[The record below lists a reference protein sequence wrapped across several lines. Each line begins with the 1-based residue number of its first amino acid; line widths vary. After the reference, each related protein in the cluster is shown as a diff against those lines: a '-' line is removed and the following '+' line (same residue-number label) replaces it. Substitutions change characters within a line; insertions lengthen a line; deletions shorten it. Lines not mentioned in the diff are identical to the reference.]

1 MPIHRRRSF
10 PADRCTSNAV
20 SEMENIC
27 SDDGGA
33 NVNSADVFFPVW
45 VRLGRKR
52 LTEVLNN

>member
-1 MPIHRRRSF
+1 MTLSLSI
-10 PADRCTSNAV
+10 
-20 SEMENIC
+20 MENIC

-33 NVNSADVFFPVW
+33 NVNSADVLFPVW